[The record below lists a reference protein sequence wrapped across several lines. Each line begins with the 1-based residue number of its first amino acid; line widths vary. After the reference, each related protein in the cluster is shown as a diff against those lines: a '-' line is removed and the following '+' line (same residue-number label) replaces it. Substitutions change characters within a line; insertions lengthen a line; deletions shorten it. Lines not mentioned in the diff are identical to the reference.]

1 MTINA
6 ANISTG
12 HAIKRITRFSR
23 GMLTLQQK
31 IIEANLL
38 KDIAERD
45 PLVKPM
51 SVYLEGEPGVGKS
64 AIPKAIA
71 RALNYHLVDIRANM
85 CNPDDAGGTRMQ
97 DMDSGITKWFAP
109 YWMPPIDGQIIDE
122 NGLTYDGKQF
132 PAGTK
137 FDGVVLFFD
146 ELASADD
153 RVRKPLFGAFLDR
166 ELNGREFPA
175 NTLVFAGGNE
185 AETGTMVFELDNAT
199 RTRFVSYRIIA
210 DFDSWINDFAGTAGI
225 TPTVAAYLKS
235 NIGHFC
241 MTEQAIQN
249 NLAIYPNPRSW
260 EHVSNAERALMQSE
274 EDRKD
279 PEVREALEDAVC
291 GKVGLEIG
299 QGFMAMFD
307 IVSSMSTLYD
317 ILKASPDKRR
327 EMWPK
332 SLGQLYALTYSMM
345 NYPTTI
351 ATADE
356 IFKLM
361 DEFPKSTSDIP
372 FEEMKAPM
380 TEVIYQRMK
389 SLGFTTKD
397 MERFRER
404 TKEVTKDMLSGPLI
418 KIGGGSR

>member
-12 HAIKRITRFSR
+12 QAITRISLFASS
-23 GMLTLQQK
+23 MLSLQK
-31 IIEANLL
+31 SIIDANLNGENE
-38 KDIAERD
+38 IQAV
-45 PLVKPM
+45 VKPM
-51 SVYLEGEPGVGKS
+51 SIYLEGEPGVGKS
-64 AIPKAIA
+64 AIPKAVA
-71 RALNYHLVDIRANM
+71 RYLGYHVVDIRANM

-97 DMDSGITKWFAP
+97 DLDTGVTRWFAP
-109 YWMPPIDGQIIDE
+109 YWMPPVDGKIIDE

-132 PAGTK
+132 PAGTQFK
-137 FDGVVLFFD
+137 GVVLFFD

-175 NTLVFAGGNE
+175 NTLVFAAGNE

-199 RTRFVSYRIIA
+199 RTRFVTYRIIA
-210 DFDSWINDFAGTAGI
+210 DFDSWVTDFAGKAKI

-235 NIGHFC
+235 NVGHFC
-241 MTEQAIQN
+241 TTEEAIHN
-249 NLAIYPNPRSW
+249 NQPIYPNPRSW
-260 EHVSNAERALMQSE
+260 EHLSNAERALMQTE

-279 PEVREALEDAVC
+279 TDKREALLDAAC

-299 QGFMAMFD
+299 LNFMAMFD

-317 ILKASPDKRR
+317 ILRATPEKRK

-345 NYPTTI
+345 NYPTKP
-351 ATADE
+351 E
-356 IFKLM
+356 MVGQIFELM

-380 TEVIYQRMK
+380 TEVIYQRMAK
-389 SLGFTTKD
+389 MGFSKD
-397 MERFRER
+397 MERYRHR
-404 TKEVTKDMLSGPLI
+404 VKEITKDMLSGPLI
-418 KIGGGSR
+418 KIGGR

>member
-6 ANISTG
+6 SSIATG
-12 HAIKRITRFSR
+12 TAIKRITHFSR
-23 GMLTLQQK
+23 GMLELQK
-31 IIEANLL
+31 LL
-38 KDIAERD
+38 IDKKE
-45 PLVKPM
+45 PVVEPM
-51 SVYLEGEPGVGKS
+51 SLYLEGEPGVGKS
-64 AIPKAIA
+64 AIPKAVA

-97 DMDSGITKWFAP
+97 DLDTGTTRWFAP
-109 YWMPPIDGQIIDE
+109 YWMPPVDGVIIDE

-137 FDGVVLFFD
+137 FDGVILFFD

-166 ELNGREFPA
+166 ELNGRRFPP

-185 AETGTMVFELDNAT
+185 SETGTMVFELDNAT
-199 RTRFVSYRIIA
+199 RSRFISYRIVA
-210 DFDSWINDFAGTAGI
+210 DFDSWIGEYAGPAGI

-235 NIGHFC
+235 NVGQFC
-241 MTEQAIQN
+241 MTEHALTN
-249 NLAIYPNPRSW
+249 GLSIYPNPRSW
-260 EHVSNAERALMQSE
+260 EHLSNAERALMQNE
-274 EDRKD
+274 EARKD
-279 PEVREALEDAVC
+279 PEVRDALLDAAC

-299 QGFMAMFD
+299 TGFMAMFD

-317 ILKASPDKRR
+317 ILKAPKDKRK

-345 NYPTTI
+345 NYPTSI
-351 ATADE
+351 ASCDE

-361 DEFPKSTSDIP
+361 DEFPKGTAEIP
-372 FEEMKAPM
+372 FNEMKAPM

-389 SLGFTTKD
+389 VLGFTTKD
-397 MERFRER
+397 MEPFRER
-404 TKEVTKDMLSGPLI
+404 TRETTAPMMNGPLI
-418 KIGGGSR
+418 KIGGGSRS